1 MLEEL
6 ECMTFRDYFDRGL
19 QSPELCQLVEA
30 FLSGM
35 HDIEAKRNTQRQSFL
50 TINGR
55 LIQELKN
62 KCCGSFL
69 TEEFLNVVL
78 GRYQFKVASN
88 ILNKQKQLFELTQK
102 EMEYDPRKPQAPF
115 TLEKLFRDKE

>member
-69 TEEFLNVVL
+69 TEEFLNVVH
-78 GRYQFKVASN
+78 GRY
-88 ILNKQKQLFELTQK
+88 
-102 EMEYDPRKPQAPF
+102 
-115 TLEKLFRDKE
+115 